1 MYPKCTYKSDEC
13 CFAGNNLDMVNEETG
28 KPEKVKFDW
37 VPPNTERN
45 LAARYMA
52 LLPPEKRPVA
62 GSEVRLVVLL

>member
-1 MYPKCTYKSDEC
+1 
-13 CFAGNNLDMVNEETG
+13 MVNEETG
-28 KPEKVKFDW
+28 KAEKVKFDW

-62 GSEVRLVVLL
+62 GSEVRLTNEYRVILISTCVNILGT

>member
-1 MYPKCTYKSDEC
+1 
-13 CFAGNNLDMVNEETG
+13 MVNEETG

-62 GSEVRLVVLL
+62 GSEVRLP